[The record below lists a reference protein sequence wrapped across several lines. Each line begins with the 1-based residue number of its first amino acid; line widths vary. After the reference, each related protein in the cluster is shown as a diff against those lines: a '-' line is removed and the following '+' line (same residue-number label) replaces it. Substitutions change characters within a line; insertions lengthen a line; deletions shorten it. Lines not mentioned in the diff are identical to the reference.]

1 MACLSLLKL
10 KRKVLLLRISSTDT
24 TPLLKILSKGSV
36 SLSTFTLELL
46 PIFITKLPR
55 NFSVVST
62 TITNSS
68 KKLQCNYSTRKPTNS
83 SPIDTLPESVL
94 IATLKVHMA
103 TNAKNAELPST
114 PPTLLTQKARSQAT
128 LPFCEKPNTG
138 IYPSTVG
145 KPTSKTG
152 F

>member
-1 MACLSLLKL
+1 MVCLSLLKL

-62 TITNSS
+62 TTTNSS

-103 TNAKNAELPST
+103 TNAKNVALLST
-114 PPTLLTQKARSQAT
+114 LLTLLTQKARLLET

-138 IYPSTVG
+138 IYPSTAG

>member
-1 MACLSLLKL
+1 MECLSLLKL
-10 KRKVLLLRISSTDT
+10 KLKVLLLRISSTDT

-46 PIFITKLPR
+46 PIFITKLHR

-62 TITNSS
+62 TTTNSS
-68 KKLQCNYSTRKPTNS
+68 KKLQCNFSTRKPTNS

-94 IATLKVHMA
+94 IATLKAHTA
-103 TNAKNAELPST
+103 TNAKNVVLHST
-114 PPTLLTQKARSQAT
+114 LPTLLTPKARSQAT
-128 LPFCEKPNTG
+128 LPFCAKLNTG
-138 IYPSTVG
+138 IFLSTVG